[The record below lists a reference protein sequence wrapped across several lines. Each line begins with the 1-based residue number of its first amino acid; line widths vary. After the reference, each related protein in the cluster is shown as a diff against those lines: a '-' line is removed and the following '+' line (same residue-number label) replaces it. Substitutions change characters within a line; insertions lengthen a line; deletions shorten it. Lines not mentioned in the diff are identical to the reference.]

1 MMTLDADTITREDQ
15 RWYEGITRYQWVVL
29 IIASLGWVFDV
40 FEGQIFVASMNEAMP
55 SLTTA
60 EQATKVPLF
69 NNIALGAFLLGGALG
84 GILFGMVSDRIG
96 RTRTMS
102 ITILFYS
109 VFTCISAF
117 SQAWWH
123 MAIFRFL
130 VALGVGGEWAIAS
143 AMVYE
148 VFPKRARAHV
158 GGIFHASSV
167 FGTYLA
173 VAAGYY
179 LIGSDTVAQWAAS
192 LDITWI
198 DTETIPWRL
207 GFAMGVIPAV
217 LIIWIRLSLR
227 EPDDWKT
234 ARQQADAGVGDKL
247 GSLGELFTAP
257 FIKKTLVGVSLSTIG
272 LATFWGAHIYGKN
285 VFKETVIT
293 EMVTERTTESLESA
307 DEIRTHILRNEKSTV
322 KSGEMLGMLITT
334 TGGGLGL
341 IFFGPICHRIG
352 RVRTFMLYHLGGF
365 FIALV
370 IFQGSLST
378 ANLYVLL
385 PVFGFLTLG
394 MHAGYAIYFPELF
407 PTRIRGTGT
416 GFCFNAGRI
425 IAAPILFSMGWLQ
438 STFDVGLFE
447 VASGLS
453 CLYLLGVVLLLFAPE
468 TKDQPELA

>member
-1 MMTLDADTITREDQ
+1 MTLDADALTKEDQ
-15 RWYEGITRYQWVVL
+15 RWYKGITRYQWVVL

-55 SLTTA
+55 SLTSA
-60 EQATKVPLF
+60 EQASKVPLF

-109 VFTCISAF
+109 VFTCVSAF

-173 VAAGYY
+173 VAAGYF
-179 LIGSDTVAQWAAS
+179 LIGSDAVAQWAAS
-192 LDITWI
+192 LDISWV
-198 DTETIPWRL
+198 DSETIPWRL

-227 EPDDWKT
+227 EPDEWKT
-234 ARQQADAGVGDKL
+234 ARQQADAGTGQKL
-247 GSLGELFTAP
+247 GSLGELFSSP

-285 VFKETVIT
+285 VFMETA
-293 EMVTERTTESLESA
+293 VTERVTAQASESDQSA
-307 DEIRTHILRNEKSTV
+307 DQIRTRILNNEKSTV
-322 KSGEMLGMLITT
+322 KGWEMLGMLITT

-341 IFFGPICHRIG
+341 ICFGPLCQHLG

-365 FIALV
+365 VIALI
-370 IFQGSLST
+370 IFQVPLTTTS
-378 ANLYVLL
+378 LYVLL

-394 MHAGYAIYFPELF
+394 MHAGYAIYFPEMF

-438 STFDVGLFE
+438 STFDVGLFG

-453 CLYLLGVVLLLFAPE
+453 FLYLLGALVLLAAPE
-468 TKDQPELA
+468 TKGQPDVL